1 MRKTFQTAQTENIKP
16 MKRLVGVR
24 NQEKVSV
31 NGVQNVEDNVINMRI
46 YSGM

>member
-1 MRKTFQTAQTENIKP
+1 MRKTFQTAQIENIKP
-16 MKRLVGVR
+16 IKRLVGVR